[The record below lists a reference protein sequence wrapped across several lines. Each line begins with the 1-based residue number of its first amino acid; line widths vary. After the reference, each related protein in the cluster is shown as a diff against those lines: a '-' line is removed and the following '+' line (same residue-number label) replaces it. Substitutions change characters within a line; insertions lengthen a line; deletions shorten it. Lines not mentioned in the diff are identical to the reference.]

1 MNRIIARWLLMPVLL
16 VALVA
21 AAGCGSSSS
30 SSTKTKNSV
39 NGTTQASLTGT
50 INGSG
55 ATFPATYYQAAI
67 QGVTQANSGLTI
79 NYNPTGSGAGQT
91 DLQGQLV
98 DFAGSDSLVKPED
111 VAKFKGG
118 KFLYF
123 PTVAAPIT
131 VSYNLSG
138 VSKLSLSPATIA
150 KIFQGDVK
158 KWNDPA
164 IKADNSGVSLPSTA
178 ITVAVRSDGSG
189 TTANFTKYLTK
200 AAATD
205 WKLGTDKTVNWPA
218 GVTKAEKNAGVAQVI
233 KQTDGGIGYVDFS
246 DAKASGLAFAK
257 VKNASGSFVAASLGS
272 ATAALA
278 GATVNPDLTYDP
290 LNASGKDA
298 YPITAPTFILVY
310 VDQTD
315 KQKGT
320 DVKGFLRYILTDGQQ
335 LAESVQFAKL
345 PAGLADKA
353 IKQLDQIVIS
363 K

>member
-1 MNRIIARWLLMPVLL
+1 MNRITARWLLLPVLS

-30 SSTKTKNSV
+30 SSTKSKSSTAAAK
-39 NGTTQASLTGT
+39 LTGT

-67 QGVTQANSGLTI
+67 QAVTQANSGLTI

-91 DLQGQLV
+91 DLEGQLV
-98 DFAGSDSLVKPED
+98 DFAGSDSTVKPED
-111 VAKFKGG
+111 VSKFKGG

-138 VSKLSLSPATIA
+138 VSSLQLSAPTIA
-150 KIFQGDVK
+150 KIFSGAIK
-158 KWNDPA
+158 TWNDAA
-164 IKADNSGVSLPSTA
+164 IKSDNPGVTLPSTA

-205 WKLGTDKTVNWPA
+205 WALGSDKTVNWPA

-246 DAKASGLAFAK
+246 DAKASGLKFAK
-257 VKNASGSFVAASLGS
+257 VKNASGSYVVASLSGAS
-272 ATAALA
+272 AAVE
-278 GATVNPDLTYDP
+278 GATINADLTYDP
-290 LNASGKDA
+290 LNASGKSA
-298 YPITAPTFILVY
+298 YAITAPTYILVY
-310 VDQTD
+310 VNQTD

-320 DVKGFLRYILTDGQQ
+320 DVKGFLDYILTDGQQ
-335 LAESVQFAKL
+335 LAGSVDFAKL
-345 PAGLADKA
+345 PATLASKA
-353 IKQLDQIVIS
+353 ITQLDQIVIPS
-363 K
+363 